1 MSELALVLLLAL
13 ALACSGWVCAVLPW
27 ETVFGA
33 GLLLTALGIVAGV
46 PAGVVYHARLYQALA
61 PRDAL
66 PARWWL
72 RPVEL
77 HARLLPAERPGV
89 MRWFSVGAAGFVL
102 ALVGSVAV
110 AVGLWRSR

>member
-1 MSELALVLLLAL
+1 MWSARSEPRRRDRSGPIARAPILAYARWVSELGLVLLLASAL
-13 ALACSGWVCAVLPW
+13 ALSGWICAVLPW

-33 GLLLTALGIVAGV
+33 GLLLAALGIVAGV

-77 HARLLPAERPGV
+77 HARLL
-89 MRWFSVGAAGFVL
+89 
-102 ALVGSVAV
+102 
-110 AVGLWRSR
+110 